1 MVCSDGVAFFLIN
14 NVELDKLLKKVS
26 NKMFYCLISP
36 AYSDDVKEI
45 YEAKV
50 VGEVNIIDQE

>member
-1 MVCSDGVAFFLIN
+1 MVCSDGVAFFLSN

-36 AYSDDVKEI
+36 AYSDDIKEI

-50 VGEVNIIDQE
+50 VGEVNIID